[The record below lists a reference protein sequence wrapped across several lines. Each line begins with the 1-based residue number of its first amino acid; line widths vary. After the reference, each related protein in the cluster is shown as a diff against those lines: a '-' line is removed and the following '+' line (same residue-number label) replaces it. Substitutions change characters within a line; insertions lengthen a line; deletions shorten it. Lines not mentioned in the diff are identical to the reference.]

1 MWFNRICR
9 RRMVKNIK
17 TIVVTNPEVIIKLE
31 KLIKSQQDFKEYCK
45 NKDPKDLIKRER
57 FI

>member
-1 MWFNRICR
+1 MWSNRIYR
-9 RRMVKNIK
+9 RRMVKDIK
-17 TIVVTNPEVIIKLE
+17 TIVVTNPEVIAKLE

-45 NKDPKDLIKRER
+45 NIKPENLIKKER